1 MNIDDLLFIIRY
13 MPKALYQTT
22 KQTLLGAAVG
32 LLIGYAN
39 EEHLS
44 LFAKEHH
51 DAVDFPK
58 SHVPDAEEFLHFST
72 GPRNRV
78 TPPIRD
84 YLLPYSTLIGA
95 SSGLLFACC
104 TVPRDFIYHLNKNRC
119 ERELFDPM
127 REVVVKTR

>member
-1 MNIDDLLFIIRY
+1 
-13 MPKALYQTT
+13 MPRALYQTT
-22 KQTLLGAAVG
+22 KQVLLGAAVG

-51 DAVDFPK
+51 DAVDLPQ
-58 SHVPDAEEFLHFST
+58 SHVPDAEEFLHFSI

-84 YLLPYSTLIGA
+84 YLLTYSTLIGA
-95 SSGLLFACC
+95 SSGLFFACC
-104 TVPRDFIYHLNKNRC
+104 TVPRDFICHLNESRR
-119 ERELFDPM
+119 EREPSDPM
-127 REVVVKTR
+127 LDGVVVQKT